1 MGLASDASIRIF
13 PASASVAPNGR
24 GIFMRNP
31 AWLVKE
37 DRGLSQPDQVLI
49 PVTEAELLTATGPN
63 STRDRIGRSWNIS
76 LEKRVY

>member
-13 PASASVAPNGR
+13 PSLSLGR
-24 GIFMRNP
+24 PKRP
-31 AWLVKE
+31 
-37 DRGLSQPDQVLI
+37 GLLYEKPGLARERRPGPSQPDQVLI
-49 PVTEAELLTATGPN
+49 PVTEAAFHTATGPN

>member
-1 MGLASDASIRIF
+1 MGLASDAGIRIF

-24 GIFMRNP
+24 GFFMRNP

-37 DRGLSQPDQVLI
+37 DRVSLSRIKCSI
-49 PVTEAELLTATGPN
+49 PVTEAALLTATGPN
-63 STRDRIGRSWNIS
+63 STRDRMGRSWNIS

>member
-24 GIFMRNP
+24 GFFMRNP

-37 DRGLSQPDQVLI
+37 DRVSLSLLI
-49 PVTEAELLTATGPN
+49 PVTEAALLTATGPN